1 MSFKYEVTQQ
11 STTFGDGKVRVIA
24 GFDHESDAAAF
35 ASLSRSTYVG
45 VEFEVRPF
53 TVSEEEWEIPY
64 CRIDDGGS
72 VEHSVNCECW
82 GPSDRPKL
90 KRRKAGPFVPVEDA
104 ESGRNND

>member
-11 STTFGDGKVRVIA
+11 SATFGDGKVRVIA

-53 TVSEEEWEIPY
+53 GQLELDPYPWAWALSGDPDNPMREATQETGMFVFLPRPEYSQEWEDY
-64 CRIDDGGS
+64 
-72 VEHSVNCECW
+72 N
-82 GPSDRPKL
+82 
-90 KRRKAGPFVPVEDA
+90 
-104 ESGRNND
+104 